1 MPASV
6 LLPADDIQSATKP
19 AGLLELAHLLQ
30 ADELAI
36 SADNRPDNINI
47 TYDAEAA
54 TATISAT
61 LPIVFTLDANGKP
74 TATATDYLAPLT

>member
-6 LLPADDIQSATKP
+6 LAPSTDIKSTTKP

-36 SADNRPDNINI
+36 GVDTRPDNVNI
-47 TYDAEAA
+47 TYDAEAG
-54 TATISAT
+54 TATVAAT
-61 LPIVFTLDANGKP
+61 LPITFALDASGKP
-74 TATATDYLAPLT
+74 VATAVDYLAPL